1 MALLSRFLNIKEGE
15 GRPVL
20 ILFIHFF
27 AYVAISITGS
37 AARDTYFLTL
47 FDRTLLPIMFV
58 AVAAILSLTL
68 AFYTRFTKQLDLI
81 PVMSLTALV
90 AALSLGVIQ
99 IHIRGWVIPFLYVWI
114 EIINTLLVIQFWFL
128 AGDVFQPRQAKRL
141 FGILGGG
148 GSLAAIIVG
157 LGIKP
162 FVNSFG
168 SQRLLYLTIGFLLL
182 TIITIH
188 LIKPYRKTAPAKKPT
203 TVKPKQRAPRFD
215 PYLTSIALVVALSA
229 FISRIVDYQF
239 KITAVTFFPVQED
252 LVNFFGTYYA
262 VAGGATL
269 ILQFFVTGRI
279 LSRFGVLTGLMI
291 LPLIL
296 SMGSSAFLVAPVI
309 ATIFLAKFS
318 DQVFKFTIHN
328 STLQLLWLPI
338 PPLKKQGAKPM
349 IEGSLRAVVE
359 GLAGILIYV
368 SMKFIAIQTLSL
380 LVLGAALVWIL
391 NTFRLKRGY
400 VQTLE
405 AAIAKRALNFEELE
419 IDVTD
424 HTMVQV
430 IEKALRSDDEVQQL
444 FALELIQGLPL
455 TPWKDTLNQLF
466 QTGSEK
472 VRRGILQLATK
483 HEDLLTDDM
492 LLQTIQAGDHVA
504 PLAMVV
510 AGRRHIQAAAPLLIS
525 PFEGNDPNS
534 KAAAATTIIHL
545 NSGPVEQA
553 RRELLQMFND
563 PHQDI
568 RLATLTYLEEHP
580 SILTADRLVTCLQ
593 DPSPRIRILA
603 MDLAEKREDVDLL
616 PAIIDNLEHTT
627 TYPRASR
634 TLKRFPTVQVLSQ
647 IETQL
652 QNSPSL
658 SIGQLA
664 NIIRTLSDYP
674 TSSTLALLAHCLQD
688 ERFPVFATTVD
699 TFLAVAR
706 KKPLPQNIHQLLEQ
720 KTARLARSAY
730 ELTTFLTLIDS
741 RESDG
746 LLRDFLHTEILK
758 RIPVLLKLGVMD
770 VPNTPIESYI
780 HTIRTQ
786 QTERFPLVLE
796 LLENIFSHEEREM
809 VNPLVEVLPLE
820 KRRHIGQ
827 RLFPDLPTD
836 LEHYLLDLIY
846 SDNQWGSVLGIDYA
860 LRHKLQSVL
869 ESIQWDKVDPGPVH
883 RELITRTR
891 MAKHPF
897 THYLPTKRFHL
908 KQEELSMYSTLEKTL
923 LLKTVQLF
931 QTLPGE
937 EISRIARITQEMHL
951 PAKTPLFKEGDHGES
966 LFIILDGKI
975 QIHKGDKTIAHL
987 GKGDCLGEMA
997 LLDQE
1002 PRSADATTEED
1013 AILLQITQEGFYELM
1028 SSNLE
1033 ILQGIVRLLTR
1044 RLRAAIS

>member
-20 ILFIHFF
+20 ILFLHFF

-47 FDRTLLPIMFV
+47 FDRTLLPLMFV
-58 AVAAILSLTL
+58 AVAVFLSLTL
-68 AFYTRFTKQLDLI
+68 AIYARFTKQFDLI
-81 PVMSLTALV
+81 PVMLITALV
-90 AALSLGVIQ
+90 AALSLGLIQ
-99 IHIRGWVIPFLYVWI
+99 MHIRGWVIPFLYVWI
-114 EIINTLLVIQFWFL
+114 EIINNLLVIQFWFL
-128 AGDVFQPRQAKRL
+128 AGDVFHPRQAKRL

-162 FVNSFG
+162 FVNTFG
-168 SQRLLYLTIGFLLL
+168 SQRLLYLTMGFLFL
-182 TIITIH
+182 TIITTRMVR
-188 LIKPYRKTAPAKKPT
+188 PYRKTALAKKPP
-203 TVKPKQRAPRFD
+203 TVKPKKRAPRFD
-215 PYLTSIALVVALSA
+215 PYLTAIALVVALSA

-296 SMGSSAFLVAPVI
+296 SLGSSAFLMAPI
-309 ATIFLAKFS
+309 ITTIFLAKFS

-338 PPLKKQGAKPM
+338 PPLKKHGAKPL

-368 SMKFIAIQTLSL
+368 SMKFIAIQTLSF

-391 NTFRLKRGY
+391 NTFRLKKGY

-419 IDVTD
+419 IDITD

-430 IEKALRSDDEVQQL
+430 IEKALRGNDEVQQL

-455 TPWKDTLNQLF
+455 APWKDTLNQLF
-466 QTGSEK
+466 QTGSQK
-472 VRRGILQLATK
+472 VRRAILQLATR
-483 HEDLLTDDM
+483 HEELLTGD
-492 LLQTIQAGDHVA
+492 LILKTIKEGDPIA
-504 PLAMVV
+504 ALAMVV
-510 AGRRHIQAAAPLLIS
+510 AGRRRFQETAPLLI
-525 PFEGNDPNS
+525 PALEGNDPNL

-545 NSGPVEQA
+545 DTGPVEQA
-553 RRELLQMFND
+553 HNELLQMIND
-563 PHQDI
+563 PRQDI
-568 RLATLTYLEEHP
+568 RLAALTYLEEHP
-580 SILTADRLVTCLQ
+580 SILTTRRLVTCLQ

-603 MDLAEKREDVDLL
+603 MDLAEKREAVDLL
-616 PAIIDNLEHTT
+616 PAIIANLEQTA
-627 TYPRASR
+627 TYPRARR
-634 TLKRFPTVQVLSQ
+634 TLKRFPTIQVLGQ
-647 IETQL
+647 LETQL
-652 QNSPSL
+652 ENSHNLPL
-658 SIGQLA
+658 GQLL

-674 TSSTLALLAHCLQD
+674 TPITLTLLARCLQD
-688 ERFPVFATTVD
+688 RRFPVLSTTVS

-706 KKPLPQNIHQLLEQ
+706 KKSLPQNIHQLLERE
-720 KTARLARSAY
+720 TARLARSAY
-730 ELTTFLTLIDS
+730 ELTAFLSLIDS
-741 RESDG
+741 RESDQ
-746 LLRDFLHTEILK
+746 LLSDFLHSEILK

-770 VPNTPIESYI
+770 VPHTPIESYI

-796 LLENIFSHEEREM
+796 LLENIFSHEEREL
-809 VNPLVEVLPLE
+809 VNPLVEALPLE
-820 KRRHIGQ
+820 ERRRIGQ
-827 RLFPDLPTD
+827 RHFPDLHTN
-836 LEHYLLDLIY
+836 LERYLRELIH
-846 SDNQWGSVLGIDYA
+846 SDNHWGSVLGIDYV
-860 LRHKLQSVL
+860 LRHKLPSVL
-869 ESIQWDKVDPGPVH
+869 ESIQWDKVAPTPVH
-883 RELITRTR
+883 RELITRTHR
-891 MAKHPF
+891 ARHPLVK
-897 THYLPTKRFHL
+897 YLPIKQFHV
-908 KQEELSMYSTLEKTL
+908 KQETLSMYSTLEKTL

-937 EISRIARITQEMHL
+937 EIARIAHITQEMHL
-951 PAKTPLFKEGDHGES
+951 PAKTPLFKEGDHGDS
-966 LFIILDGKI
+966 LFIILEGKI
-975 QIHKGDKTIAHL
+975 RIHKRDKIIAQL

-1033 ILQGIVRLLTR
+1033 ILQGIVRLLTN

>member
-1 MALLSRFLNIKEGE
+1 MALLSRWLNVKVGE

-47 FDRTLLPIMFV
+47 FDRTLLPLMFV
-58 AVAAILSLTL
+58 AVAVILSLTL
-68 AFYTRFTKQLDLI
+68 AIYTRYTKQFDLL
-81 PVMSLTALV
+81 PVMSFTALV
-90 AALSLGVIQ
+90 AALSLGIIQ
-99 IHIRGWVIPFLYVWI
+99 MHIRGWVIPFLYVWI

-128 AGDVFQPRQAKRL
+128 AGDVFHPRQAKRL

-168 SQRLLYLTIGFLLL
+168 SQRLLYLTIGFLLI
-182 TIITIH
+182 TIITTR
-188 LIKPYRKTAPAKKPT
+188 LVRPYRKTSHSKKPPK
-203 TVKPKQRAPRFD
+203 VKSKKRTLRFD

-296 SMGSSAFLVAPVI
+296 SLGSSAFLVAPI
-309 ATIFLAKFS
+309 ITTIFLAKFS

-328 STLQLLWLPI
+328 STLQLLWLPL

-391 NTFRLKRGY
+391 NTFRLKKGY

-430 IEKALRSDDEVQQL
+430 IEKALRSNDEVQQL

-455 TPWKDTLNQLF
+455 TPWKETLNQLF
-466 QTGSEK
+466 QTGDEK
-472 VRRGILQLATK
+472 VRSAILQLAAK
-483 HEDLLTDDM
+483 HEDLLTEDM
-492 LLQTIQAGDHVA
+492 LLQTIKEGGPVA

-510 AGRRHIQAAAPLLIS
+510 AGRRHLQEATPLLIPALES
-525 PFEGNDPNS
+525 SDPNL

-545 NSGPVEQA
+545 SSGPVEQA
-553 RRELLQMFND
+553 RNELLQMFSD
-563 PHQDI
+563 SRQEI
-568 RLATLTYLEEHP
+568 RLAALTYLEEHP
-580 SILTADRLVTCLQ
+580 SILTAERLVTCLQ
-593 DPSPRIRILA
+593 DPSPRIRITA

-616 PAIIDNLEHTT
+616 PAIIANLEQTA
-627 TYPRASR
+627 TYPHARR
-634 TLKRFPTVQVLSQ
+634 TLKRFPTAQVLNQ
-647 IETQL
+647 LETQL
-652 QNSPSL
+652 ENGESL
-658 SIGQLA
+658 PIGQLL

-674 TSSTLALLAHCLQD
+674 TPNTLTLLARCLKD
-688 ERFPVFATTVD
+688 HRFPVFSTTVD

-720 KTARLARSAY
+720 ETSRLARSVY
-730 ELTTFLTLIDS
+730 ELTTFLTLIKS
-741 RESDG
+741 SESDQ
-746 LLRDFLHTEILK
+746 LLNDFLHNEILK

-770 VPNTPIESYI
+770 VPTTPIESYI
-780 HTIRTQ
+780 HTIWTQ

-809 VNPLVEVLPLE
+809 VNPLVEVIPLE
-820 KRRHIGQ
+820 ERRRIGQ
-827 RLFPDLPTD
+827 RLFPDLHTN
-836 LEHYLLDLIY
+836 LEQYLLDLIH
-846 SDNQWGSVLGIDYA
+846 SDNHWGSALGIDYA

-869 ESIQWDKVDPGPVH
+869 EAVQWDKVEPSPVH
-883 RELITRTR
+883 RELITRTQR
-891 MAKHPF
+891 AKHPF
-897 THYLPTKRFHL
+897 TKYFPTKQFHL
-908 KQEELSMYSTLEKTL
+908 KQEALSMYSTLEKTL

-937 EISRIARITQEMHL
+937 EISRIAHITQEMHL
-951 PAKTPLFKEGDHGES
+951 PAKTPLFKEGDHGDS

-975 QIHKGDKTIAHL
+975 RIHKRDKTIAQL

-1033 ILQGIVRLLTR
+1033 ILQGIVRLLTS